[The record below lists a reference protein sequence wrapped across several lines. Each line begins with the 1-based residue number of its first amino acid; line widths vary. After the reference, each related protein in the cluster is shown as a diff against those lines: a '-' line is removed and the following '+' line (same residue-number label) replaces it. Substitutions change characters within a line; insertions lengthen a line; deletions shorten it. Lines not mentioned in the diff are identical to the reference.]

1 MRKIVQTD
9 KAPAAIGPYSQG
21 IEYSVSGPVRIL
33 YTAGQVA
40 IDPATGRL
48 VDGDVAAQTA
58 QVFRNLEAILATRGF
73 HLGDAVKVSVFLT
86 DMAHF
91 GAMNDVYAAHFPNH
105 PPARSTVAVSALP
118 AGAQV
123 EIDVVAV
130 KPGL

>member
-21 IEYSVSGPVRIL
+21 IEYSISGPIRMM

-40 IDPATGRL
+40 IDPATGKL
-48 VDGDVAAQTA
+48 IDGDVGAQTA
-58 QVFRNLEAILATRGF
+58 QVFRNLEAILASRGF
-73 HLGDAVKVSVFLT
+73 HLGDAVKVSVFLI
-86 DMAHF
+86 DMADF
-91 GAMNDVYAAHFPNH
+91 GAMNEVYATQFPGH

-118 AGAQV
+118 AGARV
-123 EIDVVAV
+123 EIDVVAI

>member
-21 IEYSVSGPVRIL
+21 IEYSVSGPIRIL
-33 YTAGQVA
+33 HTAGQVGL
-40 IDPATGRL
+40 DPATGKL

-58 QVFRNLEAILATRGF
+58 QVFRNLEGVLGARGF
-73 HLGDAVKVSVFLT
+73 HLSDAVKVSVFLT

-91 GAMNDVYAAHFPNH
+91 GAMNEVYAAHFAGH
-105 PPARSTVAVSALP
+105 PPARSTIAVSALP
-118 AGAQV
+118 AGALV
-123 EIDVVAV
+123 EIDVVAI